1 MRKFLVLFSFVPI
14 LLISFFSLGA
24 MTLQQNHQSQ
34 TTEKSRTKQIVKTG
48 INETD
53 FINTMFLRSTFF
65 ENWSDTNYFINPT
78 LKTSKSLTYND
89 KWYLDFLKDSYST
102 GVSYDKTSDKFIDL
116 YKNWDNYIK
125 QYNINKFYDAD
136 KKQFL
141 KELTNFV
148 YSFANKY
155 NLTQMLNKL
164 KTNIIDLQS
173 VNLIENNWELIDY
186 PTSKNKLRDLFKNSD
201 NKWYVVNLFTTQK
214 GHIIRKFKFTSE
226 NKLVKKSDYD
236 ETAWKYKFKDYEG
249 LPIELVG
256 YYRYVYRWNG
266 VDEPQTLEINNGG
279 AITDWSIEN
288 QNKVKDF
295 LNNYLDVIIQENI
308 RVQQGGNPDY
318 ESSIVGTQRII
329 FDFEIVDESDRYT
342 AMYFIKK
349 SIYRMILMIDKN
361 NNIIAGSL
369 ELTHTKTANND
380 SSHFYKEIKLGFLFT
395 FMQDKDNIFNFDG
408 NINSYLEN
416 GNIKYYEKI
425 KGQIDI
431 NKFLK
436 AFFAY
441 ALVQVFQN
449 RSNFI
454 ESGYINNLQYDTVLI
469 NFFGLNLE
477 NFKDVLINEKNTNKN
492 QFEKLL
498 NSMFTVSQNFYK
510 DYLRT
515 MFDLNNN
522 TYTQGYNKK
531 YGLLANNGFKIYP
544 RYFYFSDKY
553 KLLDFKMYSAYK
565 NRFYNTNYGDVFNYD
580 FSVSNDYNINQNE
593 GYVFEDILKDKYG
606 LKYKKM
612 EEQKIGY
619 NVFELQAQKENDMY
633 CYYDFNFGI
642 YNWQE
647 INNGGLFPDSKWW
660 QAQYESC
667 SWYNLACHIRNAAIW
682 IVNNIPGI
690 KQVNELASGVG
701 KIFQTI
707 YSFFSQTFEVWK
719 FSPALYSTITNLFL
733 LIIFIKFVRLI

>member
-1 MRKFLVLFSFVPI
+1 MRKFLVLFSFIPI

-24 MTLQQNHQSQ
+24 MTLQQHQQSQ
-34 TTEKSRTKQIVKTG
+34 TEEKVRTKRSVETG
-48 INETD
+48 VNETD

-65 ENWSDTNYFINPT
+65 ENWSDINYFINPT

-102 GVSYDKTSDKFIDL
+102 GVSYDKPSDKFMDL
-116 YKNWDNYIK
+116 YKNWDTYVK
-125 QYNINKFYDAD
+125 QYNINKFYDVD

-141 KELTNFV
+141 RELTNFV
-148 YSFANKY
+148 YSFTNKY
-155 NLTQMLNKL
+155 NLTEMLNKL
-164 KTNIIDLQS
+164 KTNINDLQS
-173 VNLIENNWELIDY
+173 VNLIEDNWKLINRDNFVKENNE
-186 PTSKNKLRDLFKNSD
+186 KN
-201 NKWYVVNLFTTQK
+201 NKWYILIAKQMQSDNFSIIKFNFSSELIWKVGEYG
-214 GHIIRKFKFTSE
+214 GHRINNR
-226 NKLVKKSDYD
+226 
-236 ETAWKYKFKDYEG
+236 W
-249 LPIELVG
+249 
-256 YYRYVYRWNG
+256 YVYINSLYRWDG
-266 VDEPQTLEINNGG
+266 VGEPQIPTINQNTGEITKWNF
-279 AITDWSIEN
+279 EN

-295 LNNYLDVIIQENI
+295 LNQYLDVIIQENI

-329 FDFEIVDESDRYT
+329 FDFEIVDESLVRNS
-342 AMYFIKK
+342 FK
-349 SIYRMILMIDKN
+349 SIYRMILTIDERK
-361 NNIIAGSL
+361 NIIAGSL
-369 ELTHTKTANND
+369 ELFHNWKYVDEPVKNQKD
-380 SSHFYKEIKLGFLFT
+380 KLCFLFT
-395 FMQDKDNIFNFDG
+395 FMKEKDYIFNFEG
-408 NINSYLEN
+408 NTNSYLEN
-416 GNIKYYEKI
+416 ENIKYYEKM

-441 ALVQVFQN
+441 ALVPVFQN

-454 ESGYINNLQYDTVLI
+454 ESGYIDNLQYDTVLI
-469 NFFGLNLE
+469 NFFGLKLV
-477 NFKDVLINEKNTNKN
+477 NFRDVLIDDNNINKN

-498 NSMFTVSQNFYK
+498 NSMFVVSKNFYK

-522 TYTQGYNKK
+522 THTQGYNKK

-593 GYVFEDILKDKYG
+593 GYVFEGSLKDKYG

-619 NVFELQAQKENDMY
+619 NIFELQAQKENDTY

-647 INNGGLFPDSKWW
+647 INNGGLFPDSQWW

-667 SWYNLACHIRNAAIW
+667 SWYNLACHIRNAAIL

-707 YSFFSQTFEVWK
+707 YSFFS
-719 FSPALYSTITNLFL
+719 
-733 LIIFIKFVRLI
+733 

>member
-1 MRKFLVLFSFVPI
+1 MKK
-14 LLISFFSLGA
+14 LISILGA
-24 MTLQQNHQSQ
+24 IGLTATSTRSLISCEKPNNNENGDNKPEPTPEPKKPQQPPKDN
-34 TTEKSRTKQIVKTG
+34 
-48 INETD
+48 
-53 FINTMFLRSTFF
+53 
-65 ENWSDTNYFINPT
+65 NWEEVYAYDKPFNQVDNKYYFIIWRGDKN
-78 LKTSKSLTYND
+78 ND
-89 KWYLDFLKDSYST
+89 W
-102 GVSYDKTSDKFIDL
+102 
-116 YKNWDNYIK
+116 
-125 QYNINKFYDAD
+125 NINKFYNSSGGSYYAVDEKSQIQLLF
-136 KKQFL
+136 KKNEYFFGI
-141 KELTNFV
+141 KEF
-148 YSFANKY
+148 YKNK
-155 NLTQMLNKL
+155 
-164 KTNIIDLQS
+164 
-173 VNLIENNWELIDY
+173 
-186 PTSKNKLRDLFKNSD
+186 SKNKIIISKNNVLNVIKEFDIYNIDSSYFK
-201 NKWYVVNLFTTQK
+201 
-214 GHIIRKFKFTSE
+214 
-226 NKLVKKSDYD
+226 
-236 ETAWKYKFKDYEG
+236 A
-249 LPIELVG
+249 
-256 YYRYVYRWNG
+256 VYRWNSDSQESNLPKIDSDG
-266 VDEPQTLEINNGG
+266 NVKFEID
-279 AITDWSIEN
+279 IYKE
-288 QNKVKDF
+288 KVKDF

-308 RVQQGGNPDY
+308 RVQQGGNPNY

-329 FDFEIVDESDRYT
+329 FDFEIVDESLARNS
-342 AMYFIKK
+342 FK
-349 SIYRMILMIDKN
+349 SIYRMILTIDEQK
-361 NNIIAGSL
+361 NIIAGSL
-369 ELTHTKTANND
+369 QLFHNWKYADEPVKNQKD
-380 SSHFYKEIKLGFLFT
+380 KLGFLFT

-408 NINSYLEN
+408 NTNSYLEN
-416 GNIKYYEKI
+416 GNIKYYEKM

-441 ALVQVFQN
+441 ALVPVFQN

-454 ESGYINNLQYDTVLI
+454 ESGYIDNLQYDTVLI
-469 NFFGLNLE
+469 NFFGLKLV
-477 NFKDVLINEKNTNKN
+477 NFRDVLIEENNTNKI

-515 MFDLNNN
+515 IFDLENN

-553 KLLDFKMYSAYK
+553 KSLDFKMYSAYK
-565 NRFYNTNYGDVFNYD
+565 NRFYNTNYWDVFNYD
-580 FSVSNDYNINQNE
+580 FSVANNYNINQNE
-593 GYVFEDILKDKYG
+593 GYVFEGALKDKYG

-619 NVFELQAQKENDMY
+619 NVFELQAQKDNDMY
-633 CYYDFNFGI
+633 RYYDFNFGI

-647 INNGGLFPDSKWW
+647 INNGGLFPDSQWW

-733 LIIFIKFVRLI
+733 LIIFMKFVRLI

>member
-1 MRKFLVLFSFVPI
+1 M
-14 LLISFFSLGA
+14 
-24 MTLQQNHQSQ
+24 
-34 TTEKSRTKQIVKTG
+34 
-48 INETD
+48 
-53 FINTMFLRSTFF
+53 
-65 ENWSDTNYFINPT
+65 
-78 LKTSKSLTYND
+78 
-89 KWYLDFLKDSYST
+89 
-102 GVSYDKTSDKFIDL
+102 DL
-116 YKNWDNYIK
+116 YKNWDNYVK
-125 QYNINKFYDAD
+125 KYNINKFYDVD
-136 KKQFL
+136 RKQFL
-141 KELTNFV
+141 RELTNFV

-164 KTNIIDLQS
+164 KTNINDLQS
-173 VNLIENNWELIDY
+173 VNLIEDNWELVDNISNEDATKNKDKY
-186 PTSKNKLRDLFKNSD
+186 YFVIYQNKNEDNWKTYKLQMGKENDMPLFDGSKNLKAF
-201 NKWYVVNLFTTQK
+201 
-214 GHIIRKFKFTSE
+214 
-226 NKLVKKSDYD
+226 
-236 ETAWKYKFKDYEG
+236 
-249 LPIELVG
+249 
-256 YYRYVYRWNG
+256 YRWDGNG
-266 VDEPQTLEINNGG
+266 ELQTPQIDTNTGK
-279 AITDWSIEN
+279 ITDWSVEN

-349 SIYRMILMIDKN
+349 SIYRMILTIDKN

-369 ELTHTKTANND
+369 ELKHTKTASNGMTD
-380 SSHFYKEIKLGFLFT
+380 FVKETKLGFLFT
-395 FMQDKDNIFNFDG
+395 FIKDKDNIFNFEG
-408 NINSYLEN
+408 NTNSYLEN
-416 GNIKYYEKI
+416 ENIKYYEKM

-441 ALVQVFQN
+441 ALVPVFQN

-454 ESGYINNLQYDTVLI
+454 ESGYIDNLQYDTVLI
-469 NFFGLNLE
+469 NFFGLKLV
-477 NFKDVLINEKNTNKN
+477 NFRDVLIDENNINKN

-498 NSMFTVSQNFYK
+498 NSMFVVSKNFYK

-515 MFDLNNN
+515 IFDLENN

-553 KLLDFKMYSAYK
+553 KKLDFKMYSAYK

-593 GYVFEDILKDKYG
+593 GYVFEGALKDKYG

-647 INNGGLFPDSKWW
+647 INNGRLFPDSQWW

-690 KQVNELASGVG
+690 KQVNQLASGVG

-733 LIIFIKFVRLI
+733 LIIFMKFVRLI